1 MEILN
6 KEVYFHT
13 WCPKCKFADKKETRM
28 PCTECLNYPFNTHSH
43 KPVMFKEA
51 DK

>member
-6 KEVYFHT
+6 KEIYFHT
-13 WCPKCKFADKKETRM
+13 WCPKCKDSKTKETDM

-43 KPVMFKEA
+43 KPVRFKEVG
-51 DK
+51 K